1 MSWISL
7 IFKGE
12 QFPKQENL
20 ILFPPF
26 INNSNYSYI
35 NVCIKIGLYFI
46 FNIKWEFLNI
56 SPFEYDILKK

>member
-7 IFKGE
+7 IFKEE

-20 ILFPPF
+20 ILFTPF
-26 INNSNYSYI
+26 INNSNDSYI

-46 FNIKWEFLNI
+46 LYIKWEFLNI
-56 SPFEYDILKK
+56 SPFECDILKN

>member
-7 IFKGE
+7 IFKEE

-20 ILFPPF
+20 ILFTPF

-35 NVCIKIGLYFI
+35 NLSIKIGLYFI
-46 FNIKWEFLNI
+46 LNIKWEFLNI
-56 SPFEYDILKK
+56 SPFECDILKK